1 MNKNLKRFFTLSA
14 ILGVTVSTIV
24 PNTAAATANTAEQ
37 KINSNKTTVQK
48 AKTSKQSKQENT
60 NINEKLLN
68 SASISIIGDAELAT
82 NGLKVDEHGNSTGH
96 LILRYAFKQGA
107 SVDVASDYRF
117 SFYLPAEFREIAKTP
132 EFFAAIE
139 KAEVYNTSWHV
150 GSPAVPIPRD
160 HISYNEEAN
169 TFRFDLDD
177 YTATAANF
185 LPTNEITVDI
195 NLGKAVTESHI
206 RIPRAS
212 TGKYHFGGE
221 AWKSTLGLLDYRYV
235 QNSGANTYLTLPQ
248 GIDPGYGKD
257 WDYGED
263 GNGEN
268 ENTKP
273 TITANSL
280 NFEKGQNVAEGDLTA
295 GAVAADKEDGII
307 DSSKI
312 YVKSYN
318 GFTTATPGT
327 YHVTLAVKD
336 SQGAEGTYERTVVVK
351 DSDSNNDS
359 GEEAGTLN
367 PNVYTIG
374 EGYVKGMYSGDIK
387 TVALEVN
394 GAVQKKVNV
403 VDNAN
408 FQYYAKNFI
417 TSQNDQVYVRGY
429 GKDGKQLAREKVE
442 VVKNESG
449 VATPAKYALGAT
461 NVTGSVSGDVKKVA
475 LEVNGHKYSPV
486 KTISAT
492 AFQYYAK
499 DKITSLTDEVYVIG
513 YANDGKQLS
522 RKPVT
527 ITNSTVQGSITA
539 NTMKVGSDAYVTGTH
554 SSNITKVALQV
565 GSKVYPKVAVTSGSD
580 YQYYAKDKVNST
592 DQTVKIIGYGAGS
605 TKIAEK
611 IVNLSDQ
618 TLGNGSLSPAR
629 YTIGS
634 SNVKGTYTGSIKY
647 VALKVNGT
655 TYDKVG
661 VVNSTD
667 FQYYAKDKITST
679 GDTVSVIG
687 YDSHGKIAEQPV
699 QIGDSSTA
707 EQGTITANKYTLG
720 TANIT
725 GTHSSEVKYVRLV
738 VDGKKYDSVP
748 VISATD
754 FRYYAKDKVTNK
766 NQSVRIEGL
775 ASNNTTVIAHDDIIF
790 N

>member
-37 KINSNKTTVQK
+37 KMNSNKTTVQK
-48 AKTSKQSKQENT
+48 AETSKQSEQQNS
-60 NINEKLLN
+60 NINERLFN
-68 SASISIIGDAELAT
+68 TGSISVVGDPDLAA

-96 LILRYAFKQGA
+96 LVLRYNFAQGA
-107 SVDVASDYRF
+107 SVDLASDYRF
-117 SFYLPAEFREIAKTP
+117 SFYLPNEFREIAKTP
-132 EFFAAIE
+132 EFFTAIE
-139 KAEVYNTSWHV
+139 SAQVYNTSWHV
-150 GSPAVPIPRD
+150 GTPPVNIARD
-160 HISYNEEAN
+160 HISYNANKN
-169 TFRFDLDD
+169 TFRFDLDN
-177 YTATAANF
+177 YTATLLNVM
-185 LPTNEITVDI
+185 PTNEVTVDI

-206 RIPRAS
+206 RIPRAT
-212 TGKYHFGGE
+212 TGSYHFGGE
-221 AWKSTLGLLDYRYV
+221 TWKSGLGLFDYHYV
-235 QNSGANTYLTLPQ
+235 QNSAGNTYLKLPQ

-263 GNGEN
+263 GDN

-273 TITANSL
+273 TITAADL
-280 NFEKGQNVAEGDLTA
+280 NFEKGQKVADGDLTA

-327 YHVTLAVKD
+327 HHVTLAVTD
-336 SQGAEGTYERTVVVK
+336 SQGAEGTFDRTVVVK
-351 DSDSNNDS
+351 DGDGNDGS
-359 GEEAGTLN
+359 EEEAGTLN
-367 PNVYTIG
+367 PNPYTIG

-387 TVALEVN
+387 RVALEVN
-394 GAVQKKVNV
+394 GAVKNKVNV

-408 FQYYAKNFI
+408 FQYYAKSLV
-417 TSQNDQVYVRGY
+417 TSQNDQVYVLGY
-429 GKDGKQLAREKVE
+429 GKDDNHPLAREKVE
-442 VVKNESG
+442 VLKNESG
-449 VATPAKYALGAT
+449 VATPAKYALGST

-475 LEVNGHKYSPV
+475 LKVNGHEYPSV

-499 DKITSLTDEVYVIG
+499 DKINSLSDGVYIIG
-513 YANDGKQLS
+513 YSDSNDKKPLS
-522 RKPVT
+522 QKPVE
-527 ITNSTVQGSITA
+527 ITNSTVQGNITA

-554 SSNITKVALQV
+554 SSNITQVALQV
-565 GSKVYPKVAVTSGSD
+565 ENKVYPKVRVISGSN

-592 DQTVKIIGYGAGS
+592 EQSVKIIGYAGT
-605 TKIAEK
+605 TKVDEAT
-611 IVNLSDQ
+611 VNLSEPS
-618 TLGNGSLSPAR
+618 LGNGSLSPAK

-661 VVNSTD
+661 VVNSTE

-679 GDTVSVIG
+679 DDTVSVIG

-699 QIGDSSTA
+699 QVGDSSTT

-738 VDGKKYDSVP
+738 VDGQKYDSVP